1 MLGNNVVGGSAG
13 LAVPG
18 GGRVRS
24 NNSMTLLHYNMLL
37 HCKQILHVG
46 CSLDATID
54 YLSYQQSHDNYISP
68 TNEIHDTEG
77 NILCACSI
85 AQP

>member
-13 LAVPG
+13 LAAPG

-46 CSLDATID
+46 CLLDATLD
-54 YLSYQQSHDNYISP
+54 YLSYQQSHDNYMLLQMKYM
-68 TNEIHDTEG
+68 
-77 NILCACSI
+77 ILKGIYCAPV
-85 AQP
+85 A